1 MITGVK
7 GMTKIPKITY
17 QLKKEKSNES
27 STTKK
32 KSLTQELEDFAF
44 NQVDPLS
51 VLSSYY
57 LNHQTAE
64 PIDSIAEEAPQLNEK
79 KEIADAKYYIQMNLH
94 RTITLDETA
103 KKVFLSPY
111 YFSKLFKAE
120 TGITFVAY
128 VSQQKMVQATELL
141 RHSDLSISQIAK
153 SLGFNQTSYFSRI
166 FKKEYSMTPKEY
178 RNVKKF

>member
-1 MITGVK
+1 
-7 GMTKIPKITY
+7 MTKIPKITY

-27 STTKK
+27 STIKK
-32 KSLTQELEDFAF
+32 IQTTNAVEDFTF
-44 NQVDPLS
+44 NQVDPLTI
-51 VLSSYY
+51 LSNYY
-57 LNHQTAE
+57 LNHQTAD
-64 PIDSIAEEAPQLNEK
+64 PIDSIAETPQIDEK
-79 KEIADAKYYIQMNLH
+79 KEITDAKHYIKLNLH

-103 KKVFLSPY
+103 KQVFLSPY

-141 RHSDLSISQIAK
+141 CHSDLSISQIAK

-166 FKKEYSMTPKEY
+166 FKKEYSMTPKEF
-178 RNVKKF
+178 RNFSKL

>member
-1 MITGVK
+1 
-7 GMTKIPKITY
+7 MTKIPKITY

-27 STTKK
+27 STIKK
-32 KSLTQELEDFAF
+32 NPITQELEDFAF

-57 LNHQTAE
+57 LNHQSAD
-64 PIDSIAEEAPQLNEK
+64 PIDSINEVPQLIEK
-79 KEIADAKYYIQMNLH
+79 KEITDAKHYIKMNLH

-141 RHSDLSISQIAK
+141 RHSDISISQIAK

-166 FKKEYSMTPKEY
+166 FKKEYAMTPKEF
-178 RNVKKF
+178 RSFSKR